1 MVNKKK
7 THKKPV
13 TRNAKV
19 KKTRKKTLRVVKNPW
34 FMRMSGSKNHEWG
47 FIPINW
53 KGAIA
58 LISLI
63 GINIF
68 AANYFNLNILSF
80 DNWSK
85 FGVVF
90 FLSFFVF
97 IEIAMRK
104 TREDKND
111 KKK

>member
-7 THKKPV
+7 QK
-13 TRNAKV
+13 
-19 KKTRKKTLRVVKNPW
+19 RKRILRVVKNPW
-34 FMRMSGSKNHEWG
+34 FMKMPGSKRHEWG

-58 LISLI
+58 LTLLI

-90 FLSFFVF
+90 LLSFFVF

-104 TREDKND
+104 TRREKDD